1 MFEILGSVLTGG
13 ATGII
18 GSIIGQAGRFLE
30 TRQKLKKM
38 KLEFSQELQ
47 LQEMQIEARSA
58 ELESERAIAEEN
70 AAASIKTASYAHDA
84 SYSGSVIGNI
94 LRFVRPILTFMLLGF
109 SAYVFLQAIGDPV
122 IKREISNQ
130 ILFLTTTAVTWWFGD
145 RSKKK

>member
-58 ELESERAIAEEN
+58 ELESESAIAEEN
-70 AAASIKTASYAHDA
+70 AAASIKAASYVHDA

-109 SAYVFLQAIGDPV
+109 SAYVFLQAIGDPA

-145 RSKKK
+145 RSMKK

>member
-1 MFEILGSVLTGG
+1 MFEIIGSVLTGG

-18 GSIIGQAGRFLE
+18 GSVIGQAGRFLE

-38 KLEFSQELQ
+38 ALEFDQELK

-70 AAASIKTASYAHDA
+70 AAATIKAASYAHDA
-84 SYSGSVIGNI
+84 SYGGSIIGNI

-109 SAYVFLQAIGDPV
+109 SVYVFLEALGDDV

-145 RSKKK
+145 RSMKK

>member
-38 KLEFSQELQ
+38 QLEFTQELQ

-70 AAASIKTASYAHDA
+70 AAAAQDK
-84 SYSGSVIGNI
+84 G
-94 LRFVRPILTFMLLGF
+94 
-109 SAYVFLQAIGDPV
+109 
-122 IKREISNQ
+122 
-130 ILFLTTTAVTWWFGD
+130 
-145 RSKKK
+145 

>member
-1 MFEILGSVLTGG
+1 MFEIIGSVLTGG

-18 GSIIGQAGRFLE
+18 GSVIGQAGRFLE

-38 KLEFSQELQ
+38 ALEFDQELK

-70 AAASIKTASYAHDA
+70 AAATIKAASYAHDA

-94 LRFVRPILTFMLLGF
+94 LRFVRPILTFTLLGF
-109 SAYVFLQAIGDPV
+109 SVYVFLEALGDDV

-145 RSKKK
+145 RSMKK